1 MMKFRYRLKV
11 SVNLSLYLNQN
22 CLFGGTL
29 FSVDNDMSRHYPSAS
44 TTGKSYSSI
53 ERVLCTFLWRVV
65 KSRTLKKNCHLYLTL
80 FIRLHMFK
88 VFRFV
93 YDVNLINKASKIVL
107 IWNQNNVNFAKKNIK
122 SFFLLLAFLHKAYL
136 FYHILSAALWIKI
149 HPCTYIMQTLMYSPK
164 HYTCSFH
171 KTKAIC

>member
-11 SVNLSLYLNQN
+11 LVNLSLYLNQN
-22 CLFGGTL
+22 CVFGGTL
-29 FSVDNDMSRHYPSAS
+29 LSVDNDMSRHYPSAS

-65 KSRTLKKNCHLYLTL
+65 KSRTLKKNLPPVFDTVYK
-80 FIRLHMFK
+80 IMFK

-107 IWNQNNVNFAKKNIK
+107 I
-122 SFFLLLAFLHKAYL
+122 
-136 FYHILSAALWIKI
+136 
-149 HPCTYIMQTLMYSPK
+149 
-164 HYTCSFH
+164 
-171 KTKAIC
+171 